1 MVRPCPSTSGSRLR
15 GEFTVSTLDTVT
27 IRGSHVWGP
36 AGQHVPSTVLWC
48 LPGADTVHVSFARQP
63 ILDRDGRLAGYE
75 LLVPERPSPA
85 GAMAALSGIDL
96 RAAGGGTDVFLDVT
110 PAVLLA
116 FDPLPFEPEGIVL
129 ELAASRV
136 GDPNLLARIGSL
148 RADGYSVA
156 LDGVRAGEADGSL
169 LDLVTHVKV
178 DARTLGG
185 GDAAEIVRRITR
197 HGAVAAA
204 FEVATREQ
212 RDLLAEAG
220 FELLQGDFH
229 CRPRALADPPA
240 PSSIAGLRGAMQVA
254 AAGDPEALILAISR
268 DPGLSVRLL
277 RFMNSAAFSLRHRV
291 SSVPHAVR
299 LLGPRAVRQWA
310 TLVLVAGSDVA
321 VPEPLLTSALAR
333 GRTCETLAERLGM
346 DDREAYFL
354 VGLLSTA
361 DAMLDVPLETAIA
374 GLPLADDIT
383 AALLTGAG
391 GKGRALRMALACERG
406 LGDREAIPGLDGDA
420 LRDLHAEALG
430 WADGVVLGLGA
441 DAPVAVSAA

>member
-1 MVRPCPSTSGSRLR
+1 MTGLR
-15 GEFTVSTLDTVT
+15 
-27 IRGSHVWGP
+27 R
-36 AGQHVPSTVLWC
+36 
-48 LPGADTVHVSFARQP
+48 ADTVPVSFARQP

-85 GAMAALSGIDL
+85 GAMAALTGTDL
-96 RAAGGGTDVFLDVT
+96 RAAGGGADVFLDVT
-110 PAVLLA
+110 PAALLA
-116 FDPLPFEPEGIVL
+116 FDPLPFGPDGIVL
-129 ELAASRV
+129 ELAV
-136 GDPNLLARIGSL
+136 GHAADPDVLARIGAL
-148 RADGYSVA
+148 RAAGYSVA
-156 LDGVRAGEADGSL
+156 LDGVRAGEAEGSL
-169 LDLVTHVKV
+169 VALVTHVKV

-185 GDAAEIVRRITR
+185 VHAADIVRAITR
-197 HGAVAAA
+197 HGVVAAA

-212 RDLLAEAG
+212 RDVLADAG

-240 PSSIAGLRGAMQVA
+240 PSSMAGLRTATQVA

-299 LLGPRAVRQWA
+299 LLGPRTVRQWA
-310 TLVLVAGSDVA
+310 TLVLIAGSDVA
-321 VPEPLLTSALAR
+321 VPEPLLISALAR

-354 VGLLSTA
+354 VGLLSIA
-361 DAMLDVPLETAIA
+361 DAMLDAPLEAVVA
-374 GLPLADDIT
+374 GLPLADDVT

-406 LGDREAIPGLDGDA
+406 LGDREAIPGLDGEA
-420 LRDLHAEALG
+420 LRDLHAEALA
-430 WADGVVLGLGA
+430 WADGVVLGLAA
-441 DAPVAVSAA
+441 DAPEAVSAA

>member
-1 MVRPCPSTSGSRLR
+1 MTGLR
-15 GEFTVSTLDTVT
+15 
-27 IRGSHVWGP
+27 R
-36 AGQHVPSTVLWC
+36 
-48 LPGADTVHVSFARQP
+48 ADTVPVSFARQP

-85 GAMAALSGIDL
+85 GAMAALTGTDL
-96 RAAGGGTDVFLDVT
+96 RAAGGGADVFLDVT
-110 PAVLLA
+110 PAALLA
-116 FDPLPFEPEGIVL
+116 FDPLPFGPDGIVL
-129 ELAASRV
+129 ELAV
-136 GDPNLLARIGSL
+136 GHATDPDVLARIGAL
-148 RADGYSVA
+148 RTAGYSVA
-156 LDGVRAGEADGSL
+156 LDGVRPGEAEGAL
-169 LDLVTHVKV
+169 LALVTHVKV
-178 DARTLGG
+178 DARTLVG
-185 GDAAEIVRRITR
+185 GDAADVVRAITR
-197 HGAVAAA
+197 HGVVAAA

-212 RDLLAEAG
+212 RDMLAEAG

-240 PSSIAGLRGAMQVA
+240 PSSMAGLRTATQVA

-299 LLGPRAVRQWA
+299 LLGPRTVRQWA
-310 TLVLVAGSDVA
+310 TLVLIAGSDVA
-321 VPEPLLTSALAR
+321 VPEPLLISALAR

-354 VGLLSTA
+354 VGLLSIA
-361 DAMLDVPLETAIA
+361 DAMLDAPLEAVVA
-374 GLPLADDIT
+374 DLPLADDVT

-406 LGDREAIPGLDGDA
+406 LGDREAIPGLDGEA
-420 LRDLHAEALG
+420 LRDLHAEALA

-441 DAPVAVSAA
+441 DAPEAVSAA

>member
-1 MVRPCPSTSGSRLR
+1 MTGLR
-15 GEFTVSTLDTVT
+15 
-27 IRGSHVWGP
+27 R
-36 AGQHVPSTVLWC
+36 
-48 LPGADTVHVSFARQP
+48 ADTVPVSFARQP

-85 GAMAALSGIDL
+85 GAMAALTGTDL
-96 RAAGGGTDVFLDVT
+96 RAAGGGADVFLDVT
-110 PAVLLA
+110 PAALLA
-116 FDPLPFEPEGIVL
+116 FDPLPFGPDGIVL
-129 ELAASRV
+129 ELAV
-136 GDPNLLARIGSL
+136 GHAADPDVLARIGAL
-148 RADGYSVA
+148 RAAGYSVA
-156 LDGVRAGEADGSL
+156 LDGVRAGEAEGSL
-169 LDLVTHVKV
+169 VALVTHVKV

-185 GDAAEIVRRITR
+185 VHAADIVRAITR
-197 HGAVAAA
+197 HGVVAAA

-212 RDLLAEAG
+212 RDVLADAG

-240 PSSIAGLRGAMQVA
+240 PSSMAGLRTATQVA

-299 LLGPRAVRQWA
+299 LLGPRTVRQWA
-310 TLVLVAGSDVA
+310 TLVLIAGSDVA
-321 VPEPLLTSALAR
+321 VPEPLLIGALAR

-354 VGLLSTA
+354 VGLLSIA
-361 DAMLDVPLETAIA
+361 DAMLDAPLEAVVA
-374 GLPLADDIT
+374 GLPLADDVT

-406 LGDREAIPGLDGDA
+406 LGDREAIPGLDGEA
-420 LRDLHAEALG
+420 LRDLHAEALA
-430 WADGVVLGLGA
+430 WADGVVLGLAA
-441 DAPVAVSAA
+441 DAPEAVSAA